1 MPIESPYKEKVPD
14 EIAMTLAPGFSH
26 DELLNAAGKLMLTVS
41 QRPKSIVEEV
51 RIYRKYVPIM
61 IKAYCT
67 QSEGMKK
74 AAMQIDRLADV
85 EYDRGNK
92 RWSKEEDEMLI
103 NLVCEGKENIHK
115 ISTILGRSPG
125 AIQSH
130 ISFLVGRKRLTQEVA
145 GKFIGTINGESTEAE
160 ICGTVYK

>member
-1 MPIESPYKEKVPD
+1 MSIPSSYKEKVPD
-14 EIAMTLAPGFSH
+14 DIAMIIAPDFSR
-26 DELLNAAGKLMLTVS
+26 DELVNAAQRLALVSS

-61 IKAYCT
+61 IKAYCA

-74 AAMQIDRLADV
+74 AAMQIDRFGDV

-92 RWSKEEDEMLI
+92 RWSKEEDETLI
-103 NLVCEGKENIHK
+103 NLVCEGKDTIHK

-130 ISFLVGRKRLTQEVA
+130 ISYLVGRKRLTQEVA
-145 GKFIGTINGESTEAE
+145 GKFIGTINGESTEAQ
-160 ICGTVYK
+160 ICGTIYK

>member
-1 MPIESPYKEKVPD
+1 MSITATYKDKVPD
-14 EIAMTLAPGFSH
+14 DIAMTMGTDFSR
-26 DELLNAAGKLMLTVS
+26 DELVNAAQRLALVSS

-61 IKAYCT
+61 IKAYCI

-74 AAMQIDRLADV
+74 AAMQIWRLTDV
-85 EYDRGNK
+85 DYDRGKK

-103 NLVCEGKENIHK
+103 NLVCEGNENIHQ

-145 GKFIGTINGESTEAE
+145 GKFIGTINGETTQAE
-160 ICGTVYK
+160 ICGTVYR